1 MNVAQAAD
9 EPFSHHH
16 YIAQLQ
22 LNSSGESSRGTNS
35 PATSDFG
42 HDFDGASPAG
52 LLPSISR
59 SLSHSPCEDSS
70 SSRYRAT
77 SPDLAYQ
84 LQPLAEME
92 VIGACR
98 RGRRRGRRNRTA
110 AERESEVSQ
119 RRLSKNAR
127 ERQRVENVKN
137 EYARLQKLLGLSEQL
152 ENEPKE
158 RRRHCKLRT
167 LTTAIERIR
176 TLMAELQLRRAGMS
190 DEVPAR
196 TDPSPQQGQ
205 SSHAA
210 TVGGM
215 FSTCGHT
222 RYYTRPVYNYP

>member
-1 MNVAQAAD
+1 MNVVQGVD
-9 EPFSHHH
+9 ELLSHHH

-42 HDFDGASPAG
+42 QDFDGGVLPAG
-52 LLPSISR
+52 LPPSASH
-59 SLSHSPCEDSS
+59 SLSQSPCEES
-70 SSRYRAT
+70 SSRYRSA

-176 TLMAELQLRRAGMS
+176 TLMAELQLRRAGLS
-190 DEVPAR
+190 DETPAR
-196 TDPSPQQGQ
+196 ADPAQHQG
-205 SSHAA
+205 SSGHTA
-210 TVGGM
+210 TVRELTPLDVVD
-215 FSTCGHT
+215 FNIRDPCIII
-222 RYYTRPVYNYP
+222 

>member
-1 MNVAQAAD
+1 MNLVQAAD
-9 EPFSHHH
+9 ELAAHHH
-16 YIAQLQ
+16 YLAQLQ

-42 HDFDGASPAG
+42 QDFDGGVSSTDIMPAT
-52 LLPSISR
+52 SH
-59 SLSHSPCEDSS
+59 SLSQSPREDSS
-70 SSRYRAT
+70 SRHCAT

-137 EYARLQKLLGLSEQL
+137 EYARLQKLLGLSEQM

-176 TLMAELQLRRAGMS
+176 TLMAELQLRRASVS
-190 DEVPAR
+190 DEAPAQAE
-196 TDPSPQQGQ
+196 PSHQQRNSRHG
-205 SSHAA
+205 A
-210 TVGGM
+210 TVRRT
-215 FSTCGHT
+215 FSLLCDTVDIAYAIH
-222 RYYTRPVYNYP
+222 V